1 MYNVYVFILNVISRL
16 VLCVNIFFSPKDATR
31 EMTVDDIRLQL
42 FDLEKSD
49 LKYVPIILTSTFM
62 CINAFSNALKFFGQ
76 KVLGPKATTN

>member
-1 MYNVYVFILNVISRL
+1 VGKY
-16 VLCVNIFFSPKDATR
+16 FFFPKDATR
-31 EMTVDDIRLQL
+31 EMIGATAVDDIRLQL